1 MAERLR
7 LTKVLSKIRIKHQLY
22 FIYTAVVVIPVI
34 LIGTFLLFHNYRMM
48 IDYHEDLLESDNR
61 RVKNILFEIT
71 TQIYNISESIT
82 FDDTIQEILKESY
95 ADPGACMYAVSKNAL
110 LDNYHSTYTEIGDI
124 SVYTDNPTF
133 VDCKQFHPADAQT
146 RRQDWYQKAMSQSS
160 IFWEGL
166 ARQDEYG
173 NEYWEL
179 CLIRKV
185 PMISSPYHAVLVI
198 RVSDDYLRMRL
209 DSSEYISEISVGRG
223 AIFYSSDRMKYGME
237 QSCAIDYEEPYFQR
251 RDRIRQ
257 DGVTCFID
265 ISTLYTYQSE
275 SRLYITTIDPGGF
288 RNIQNILLLCIA
300 VLLLALV
307 IPLIMIHF
315 FTGYFVERVGVL
327 RQEMHKASNRDYG
340 LIPILQ
346 GNDELSDVFADLQ
359 VMVKNIKE
367 QEAKVYEAQIKEKEF
382 MISQQEMEFKMLASQ
397 INPHFLYNTL
407 ETIRMKAFTAG
418 DREVATAVKLLGRSM
433 RYVLENVGASV
444 TSLEGEIEHVDIYMM
459 IQQLRFGDRILYEKK
474 VEEGLELSEYQIL
487 PLLLQPVVENA
498 ILHGM
503 EEKEEGGVIRLSV
516 YSRISDGFRLLYIDV
531 EDNGCGMA
539 SEALEKLRKDIEIRD
554 MSRSK
559 SIGLYNINQRIRQ
572 YYGNGYRMHIYS
584 KSKEGTLIRL
594 IIPAEYMQ

>member
-1 MAERLR
+1 
-7 LTKVLSKIRIKHQLY
+7 
-22 FIYTAVVVIPVI
+22 
-34 LIGTFLLFHNYRMM
+34 
-48 IDYHEDLLESDNR
+48 
-61 RVKNILFEIT
+61 
-71 TQIYNISESIT
+71 
-82 FDDTIQEILKESY
+82 
-95 ADPGACMYAVSKNAL
+95 
-110 LDNYHSTYTEIGDI
+110 
-124 SVYTDNPTF
+124 
-133 VDCKQFHPADAQT
+133 
-146 RRQDWYQKAMSQSS
+146 
-160 IFWEGL
+160 
-166 ARQDEYG
+166 
-173 NEYWEL
+173 
-179 CLIRKV
+179 
-185 PMISSPYHAVLVI
+185 
-198 RVSDDYLRMRL
+198 
-209 DSSEYISEISVGRG
+209 
-223 AIFYSSDRMKYGME
+223 ME

-359 VMVKNIKE
+359 VLVKNIKE

>member
-1 MAERLR
+1 M
-7 LTKVLSKIRIKHQLY
+7 Q
-22 FIYTAVVVIPVI
+22 
-34 LIGTFLLFHNYRMM
+34 
-48 IDYHEDLLESDNR
+48 
-61 RVKNILFEIT
+61 IT
-71 TQIYNISESIT
+71 CN
-82 FDDTIQEILKESY
+82 
-95 ADPGACMYAVSKNAL
+95 C
-110 LDNYHSTYTEIGDI
+110 
-124 SVYTDNPTF
+124 
-133 VDCKQFHPADAQT
+133 
-146 RRQDWYQKAMSQSS
+146 
-160 IFWEGL
+160 
-166 ARQDEYG
+166 
-173 NEYWEL
+173 
-179 CLIRKV
+179 
-185 PMISSPYHAVLVI
+185 
-198 RVSDDYLRMRL
+198 
-209 DSSEYISEISVGRG
+209 
-223 AIFYSSDRMKYGME
+223 ME

-307 IPLIMIHF
+307 IPLIMMHF

-346 GNDELSDVFADLQ
+346 GNDELSEVFADLQ

-516 YSRISDGFRLLYIDV
+516 YSRISDGLRLLYIDV